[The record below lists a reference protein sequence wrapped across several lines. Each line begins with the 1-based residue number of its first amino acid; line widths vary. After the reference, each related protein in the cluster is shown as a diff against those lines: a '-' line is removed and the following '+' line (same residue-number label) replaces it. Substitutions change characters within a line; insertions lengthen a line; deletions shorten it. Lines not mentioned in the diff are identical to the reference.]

1 MTAPDTHQQA
11 IERYENTVHALE
23 DLIEVG
29 ISLSSDTDIV
39 ALTEHIFLEAKKYAH
54 ADGATLYIRTTDNM
68 LEFVSMRSD
77 SLGIASGGTTG
88 TDIPLPAVALYLADG
103 SPNNRQVASY
113 SALQGEIVNIANLY
127 ENDQFDFEAT
137 KKFDAE
143 TGYRT
148 VSFLTIPLKNTS
160 QHVIGVLQLLNA
172 LDPDTGEVTAFPKEV
187 IPYIRS
193 LASQVAVAIEK
204 QQLFDNQRKLL
215 DSFIRLI
222 GTAIDAKSKYT
233 GGHCQRV
240 PELVKMLTRAACDQ
254 SEGVFSDFELDEEG
268 WYELHLGAWLHDCGK
283 VTTPEYVVDK
293 ATKLETIT
301 DRIHEVRTRFEV
313 VKRDETIKY
322 LEAIIAGK
330 DDPEKLKQQLQD
342 RHKELDGEFAFLAE
356 CNIGTE
362 NMPDEWVTR
371 LKQIANIHWYRT
383 IDDRLGVSKME
394 LARKQRTPV
403 QPLPARETVLSDRPD
418 HLIEHD
424 VAVPA
429 AAADNPHGFRVDV
442 PQYKY
447 NQGEIYNLSIQ
458 YGTLTREERF
468 KISDHVM
475 QTIVMLEELDF
486 PIGLQNVP
494 LYAGSHHERMDG
506 NGYPRGITGE
516 EMPVPSKIIAI
527 ADIYEALTAADR
539 PYKAAKTQKE
549 AIDIMAKM
557 AEQGHIDGDLFR
569 LFVSAGVY
577 VEYASL
583 YLQEFQIDKV
593 DAALYL

>member
-1 MTAPDTHQQA
+1 MAAPDTHQQA

-29 ISLSSDTDIV
+29 ISLSSNTDIV

-68 LEFVSMRSD
+68 LEFVSMRTD

-88 TDIPLPAVALYLADG
+88 TNIILPPVALYLADG

-148 VSFLTIPLKNTS
+148 LSFLTIPLKNTS

-172 LDPDTGEVTAFPKEV
+172 LDPDTGEVTAFPEEP

-193 LASQVAVAIEK
+193 LASQVAVATEK
-204 QQLFDNQRKLL
+204 QKLFDNQRKLL

-254 SEGVFSDFELDEEG
+254 SEGVFSDFELDDEG

-322 LEAIIAGK
+322 LEAVIAGK

-342 RHKELDGEFAFLAE
+342 RHKELDSEFAFLAE
-356 CNIGTE
+356 CNIGTD
-362 NMPDEWVTR
+362 NMPDGERGADPRTR
-371 LKQIANIHWYRT
+371 RGRFNPLHLSKYGITADIAHPRGKALLGELVSISDVVIENFRTGAMERRGLGYERVKQIKPDI
-383 IDDRLGVSKME
+383 IMLSM
-394 LARKQRTPV
+394 
-403 QPLPARETVLSDRPD
+403 PAFGNTGPWKD
-418 HLIEHD
+418 
-424 VAVPA
+424 
-429 AAADNPHGFRVDV
+429 F
-442 PQYKY
+442 
-447 NQGEIYNLSIQ
+447 IQ
-458 YGTLTREERF
+458 YGIGKEQLGG
-468 KISDHVM
+468 ISSMNGYQDSDGPVKSGVTFGDPISGAHAAGAVLSALLYRRRTGKGM
-475 QTIVMLEELDF
+475 FIDVSQLESSIATIGEHILAYQMNQR
-486 PIGLQNVP
+486 PPQNV
-494 LYAGSHHERMDG
+494 G
-506 NGYPRGITGE
+506 NRH
-516 EMPVPSKIIAI
+516 PVHAPHGASRCKGDDKWVAI
-527 ADIYEALTAADR
+527 AVTSD
-539 PYKAAKTQKE
+539 
-549 AIDIMAKM
+549 
-557 AEQGHIDGDLFR
+557 AEWPSR
-569 LFVSAGVY
+569 C
-577 VEYASL
+577 
-583 YLQEFQIDKV
+583 
-593 DAALYL
+593 